1 MDQGLRDP
9 SPSPGRKG
17 SLGKPEG
24 GGGGGGGGGGPGGS
38 SNRLRED
45 KEKDKLERRL
55 MEV

>member
-45 KEKDKLERRL
+45 KENDKLERRL